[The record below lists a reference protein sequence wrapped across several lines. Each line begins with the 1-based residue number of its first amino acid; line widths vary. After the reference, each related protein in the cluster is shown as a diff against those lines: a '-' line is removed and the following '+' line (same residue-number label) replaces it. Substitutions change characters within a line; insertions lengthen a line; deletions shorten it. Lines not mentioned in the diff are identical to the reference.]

1 VARDHSLHADRVS
14 EAARRLF
21 AAHPFVILGMAFD
34 IGYIAGR
41 KLGEF
46 MNIHAGKRLSGLA
59 AQAVS
64 LVPHTIAS
72 PPKPPRPRNRR
83 AGPKS

>member
-1 VARDHSLHADRVS
+1 MARNHSPHADRVN

-72 PPKPPRPRNRR
+72 PPKPPRPRHRR
-83 AGPKS
+83 AGRRS

>member
-1 VARDHSLHADRVS
+1 
-14 EAARRLF
+14 
-21 AAHPFVILGMAFD
+21 MAFD
-34 IGYIAGR
+34 VGYIAGR

-46 MNIHAGKRLSGLA
+46 LNIHAGKRLSGLA

-72 PPKPPRPRNRR
+72 PPRPPRSRHR
-83 AGPKS
+83 APGAGADRSAQ